1 MAKARRSHDIVF
13 RNTDGSSNEVGVNL
27 WSASNEVPGGYDSR
41 IIPIHPDEGS
51 TSATQ
56 QNSYDDTSPN
66 LDLVYEQTSW
76 HRGLGQPGVR
86 RRGEDDFR
94 YATADGILTQF
105 EGQAVSG
112 YYEDK
117 VDVCIRNPRF
127 EHAFPEGHATFN
139 WTASNLSLSTDTT
152 NNRNGNQALGVTVSS
167 NNGTVTQRYGGDS
180 TVLRSK
186 SITLRAYAKRLTGS
200 GTVRANLIDS
210 AGTTNGSTSVAT
222 SYAQIEVTR
231 TIDSGAT
238 TIDFQFEFSN
248 ATDTWVIDDSS
259 LQLPGNSADFNSDG
273 VTLGEEFYI
282 PCGRSV
288 MKWDSGDIA
297 FYPVYVDAAYDIES
311 IIEFDHDSASPALF
325 IGFGSNQVYKYSTN
339 GTTWA
344 APSTTSSNNKDYA
357 SHFAV
362 TRDANGDISL
372 AKSVGV
378 EVRISSG
385 NIVSSTAN
393 WGNAITVGSSDKGVT
408 NLVSSSDILYVG
420 KTDGL
425 YKYDRATNKFED
437 LEPEAGAYDHPNNY
451 KAAIGRG
458 GKIFAG
464 TGARSFFAVT
474 DKGDL
479 GFEFQDLSDLVRS
492 NSWDGFS
499 GEVEAITQDKA
510 NIWVSLNNQASSG
523 FPYAFPVDFGTETS
537 DTRVI
542 VLRPESKAVGAQDS
556 TNLVPSAITTVTA
569 TAVGRISRY
578 VQAAQQDSVFIF
590 GRFTNADS
598 DAEEARVVRLRIP
611 VDNENPARA
620 ASDAIEIRK
629 SGTLTTPWIDWFY
642 PDIGKTL
649 VKLTA
654 VTKNLSSTRT
664 IAVSYKVD
672 DAAVGDDTG
681 WTSLGTLNASPTD
694 TVSASLTST
703 VDFKRVRFRFAFS
716 SSDSDEP
723 LELYS
728 YTIHAVFNPVES
740 RKWTIQT
747 KLSDNKRSKKGRKS
761 AYRSTLSSLD
771 LTNLDSLRQ
780 DPFCVFEDKDGS
792 SYRVKIRQLQE
803 RVVELGN
810 PSGGANPKQV
820 RVVHLEMNEVR
831 TS

>member
-13 RNTDGSSNEVGVNL
+13 RNTDNSSNEVGVNL
-27 WSASNEVPGGYDSR
+27 WRESNEIPGGYDSK
-41 IIPIHPDEGS
+41 IIPVHPDEGAQP
-51 TSATQ
+51 ATQ

-94 YATADGILTQF
+94 YATADGVLTQF
-105 EGQAVSG
+105 EGQAISG

-117 VDVCIRNPRF
+117 VDVCVKNPRF
-127 EHAFPEGHATFN
+127 EDAVDGAATN
-139 WTASNLSLSTDTT
+139 WTASNVSLSTDSS
-152 NNRNGNQALGVTVSS
+152 NQRSGSQALGITVTS
-167 NNGTVTQRYGGDS
+167 NNGTVTQRYGGTA
-180 TVLRSK
+180 TVLRSH
-186 SITLRAYAKRLTGS
+186 SITLRVYVKRLTGS

-210 AGTTNGSTSVAT
+210 AGTTNGSTSSAS
-222 SYAQIEVTR
+222 SYTQIEVTR
-231 TIDSGAT
+231 TIDAGAT

-248 ATDTWVIDDSS
+248 SSDTWVIDDVSI
-259 LQLPGNSADFNSDG
+259 QLPGNSADFNSDG
-273 VTLGEEFYI
+273 VTLSDEFYI
-282 PCGRSV
+282 PCGRTV
-288 MKWDSGDIA
+288 LKWNSADIA
-297 FYPVYVDAAYDIES
+297 FYPVYIDGSHDIDC
-311 IIEFDHDSASPALF
+311 IIEFDHDSSTPALF
-325 IGFGSNQVYKYSTN
+325 IGFSANQAYKYSTN
-339 GTTWA
+339 GTTWST
-344 APSTTSSNNKDYA
+344 PSTTSSNNKDYA

-378 EVRISSG
+378 EVRLSSG
-385 NIVSSTAN
+385 NIISSTAN
-393 WGNAITVGSSDKGVT
+393 WGNAINVGSSDKGIT
-408 NLVSSSDILYVG
+408 NLVSAADILYVG
-420 KTDGL
+420 KSDGL
-425 YKYDRATNKFED
+425 YKYSRSANKFED

-458 GKIFAG
+458 GKIYAG

-474 DKGDL
+474 DRGTS
-479 GFEFQDLSDLVRS
+479 GVEFEDLSDLVRS

-510 NIWVSLNNQASSG
+510 NIWVALNNQQSGG
-523 FPYAFPVDFGTETS
+523 FPYAFPIDFRPETS
-537 DTRVI
+537 NTRVV
-542 VLRPESKAVGAQDS
+542 VLRPETKAVGAQDS
-556 TNLVPSAITTVTA
+556 TNLVPSAITTVVA
-569 TAVGRISRY
+569 TAVSRIARFI
-578 VQAAQQDSVFIF
+578 QAVQQDSVFVF
-590 GRFTNADS
+590 GRFTNPDS
-598 DAEEARVVRLRIP
+598 DAEEARIIRLRVP

-620 ASDAIEIRK
+620 ASDSIYIRK
-629 SGTLTTPWIDWFY
+629 AGTLTTPWIDWFY

-654 VTKNLSSTRT
+654 VTKNLSSART
-664 IAVSYKVD
+664 IAVSYKTD
-672 DAAVGDDTG
+672 DAVVGDDTG

-694 TVSASLTST
+694 TVTASLTSP
-703 VDFKRVRFRFAFS
+703 VSFKRVRFRFAFS
-716 SSDSDEP
+716 SSDTNEP

-728 YTIHAVFNPVES
+728 YTIHSVFNPVES
-740 RKWTIQT
+740 RRWTIQT

-761 AYRSTLSSLD
+761 ARRSALSSLD
-771 LTNLDSLRQ
+771 FTNLDTLRQ

-803 RVVELGN
+803 RIVELSN
-810 PSGGANPKQV
+810 PSGGANPKQT

>member
-51 TSATQ
+51 TPATQ

-94 YATADGILTQF
+94 YATADGVLAQF
-105 EGQAVSG
+105 EGQVVSG

-127 EHAFPEGHATFN
+127 EDAIAGAATN
-139 WTASNLSLSTDTT
+139 WTASNLSLSTDST
-152 NNRNGNQALGVTVSS
+152 NHRSGNQALGITVSS
-167 NNGTVTQRYGGDS
+167 NNGTITQRYGGSS
-180 TVLRSK
+180 TPFRSK
-186 SITLRAYAKRLTGS
+186 SITLRAYIKRLTGS

-210 AGTTNGSTSVAT
+210 AGTTNGSTSSAT

-231 TIDSGAT
+231 TINSGAT

-248 ATDTWVIDDSS
+248 ATDTWVIDDAS
-259 LQLPGNSADFNSDG
+259 LQLPGNSVDFNSDG
-273 VTLGEEFYI
+273 VTLSDEFYI
-282 PCGRSV
+282 PCGRTV
-288 MKWDSGDIA
+288 MKWSSADVA
-297 FYPVYVDAAYDIES
+297 FYPVYIDAAYSIES

-357 SHFAV
+357 SHLAV

-378 EVRISSG
+378 EVRVSSG

-393 WGNAITVGSSDKGVT
+393 WGNAITVGSSDKSVT

-510 NIWVSLNNQASSG
+510 NIWVALNNQQSAG
-523 FPYAFPVDFGTETS
+523 FPYAFPIDFRPETS
-537 DTRVI
+537 DTRVV
-542 VLRPESKAVGAQDS
+542 VLRPETKAVGAQDS
-556 TNLVPSAITTVTA
+556 TNLVPNAITTVVA
-569 TAVGRISRY
+569 TAVARISRFI
-578 VQAAQQDSVFIF
+578 QAVQQDSVFIF
-590 GRFTNADS
+590 GQFTNPDS
-598 DAEEARVVRLRIP
+598 DAEEARIVRLRVP
-611 VDNENPARA
+611 VDNENPART
-620 ASDAIEIRK
+620 ASDSIYIRK

-642 PDIGKTL
+642 PDISKTL

-654 VTKNLSSTRT
+654 VTKNLSSTKT

-672 DAAVGDDTG
+672 DATVGDDTG

-694 TVSASLTST
+694 TVTASLTNT
-703 VDFKRVRFRFAFS
+703 VDFRRVRFRFAFS
-716 SSDSDEP
+716 SSDTDEP

-810 PSGGANPKQV
+810 PSGGANPKQT

>member
-51 TSATQ
+51 TPATQ

-76 HRGLGQPGVR
+76 HRGLGQPGIR

-94 YATADGILTQF
+94 YAAADGVLAQF
-105 EGQAVSG
+105 EGQIVSG

-117 VDVCIRNPRF
+117 VDICIRNPRF
-127 EHAFPEGHATFN
+127 EDAIAGAATN
-139 WTASNLSLSTDTT
+139 WTASNLSLSTDST
-152 NNRNGNQALGVTVSS
+152 NHRSGNQALGITVSS
-167 NNGTVTQRYGGDS
+167 NNGTITQRYGGSS
-180 TVLRSK
+180 TPFRSK
-186 SITLRAYAKRLTGS
+186 SITLRAYIKRLTGS

-210 AGTTNGSTSVAT
+210 AGTTNGSTSSAT

-259 LQLPGNSADFNSDG
+259 LQLPGNSTDFNNDG
-273 VTLGEEFYI
+273 VTLSDEFYI
-282 PCGRSV
+282 PCGRTV
-288 MKWDSGDIA
+288 MKWSSADVA
-297 FYPVYVDAAYDIES
+297 FYPVYIDASYSVES

-325 IGFGSNQVYKYSTN
+325 IGFGSNQVYKYSTD

-378 EVRISSG
+378 EVRLSSG

-393 WGNAITVGSSDKGVT
+393 WGNAITVGSSDKGIT
-408 NLVSSSDILYVG
+408 NLVSAADILYVG

-474 DKGDL
+474 DKGTS
-479 GFEFQDLSDLVRS
+479 GVEFEDLSDLVRS

-510 NIWVSLNNQASSG
+510 NIWVALNNQQSAG
-523 FPYAFPVDFGTETS
+523 FPYAFPIDFRPETS
-537 DTRVI
+537 DTRVV
-542 VLRPESKAVGAQDS
+542 VLRPETKAVGAQDS
-556 TNLVPSAITTVTA
+556 TNLVPNAITTVTS
-569 TAVGRISRY
+569 TAVARISRFI
-578 VQAAQQDSVFIF
+578 QAVQQDSVFIF
-590 GRFTNADS
+590 GQFTNPDS
-598 DAEEARVVRLRIP
+598 DAEEARIVRLRVP
-611 VDNENPARA
+611 VDNENPART
-620 ASDAIEIRK
+620 ASDSIYIRK

-642 PDIGKTL
+642 PDISKTL
-649 VKLTA
+649 VKLIA
-654 VTKNLSSTRT
+654 VTKNLSSTKT

-672 DAAVGDDTG
+672 DATVGDDTG

-716 SSDSDEP
+716 SSDTDEP

-810 PSGGANPKQV
+810 PSGGANPKQT

>member
-51 TSATQ
+51 TPLTQ

-76 HRGLGQPGVR
+76 HRGLGQPGIR

-94 YATADGILTQF
+94 YAAADGVLAQF
-105 EGQAVSG
+105 EGQVVSG

-117 VDVCIRNPRF
+117 VDICIRNPRF
-127 EHAFPEGHATFN
+127 EDAIAGAATN
-139 WTASNLSLSTDTT
+139 WTASNLSLSTDST
-152 NNRNGNQALGVTVSS
+152 NHRSGNQALGITVSS
-167 NNGTVTQRYGGDS
+167 NNGTITQRYGGSS
-180 TVLRSK
+180 TPFRSK
-186 SITLRAYAKRLTGS
+186 SITLRAYIKRLTGS

-210 AGTTNGSTSVAT
+210 AGTTNGSTSSAT

-231 TIDSGAT
+231 TINSGAT

-259 LQLPGNSADFNSDG
+259 LQLPGNNTDFNSDG
-273 VTLGEEFYI
+273 VTLSDEFYI
-282 PCGRSV
+282 PCGRTV
-288 MKWDSGDIA
+288 MKWSSADVA
-297 FYPVYVDAAYDIES
+297 FYPVYIDGSYSVES

-378 EVRISSG
+378 EVRLSSG

-393 WGNAITVGSSDKGVT
+393 WGNAITVGSLDKGIT
-408 NLVSSSDILYVG
+408 NLVSAADILYVG

-474 DKGDL
+474 DKGAS
-479 GFEFQDLSDLVRS
+479 GVEFEALSDLVRS

-510 NIWVSLNNQASSG
+510 NIWVALNNQQSAG
-523 FPYAFPVDFGTETS
+523 FPYAFPIDFRPETS
-537 DTRVI
+537 DTRVV
-542 VLRPESKAVGAQDS
+542 VLRPETKAVGAQDS
-556 TNLVPSAITTVTA
+556 TNLVPNAITTVTA
-569 TAVGRISRY
+569 TAVARISRFI
-578 VQAAQQDSVFIF
+578 QAVQQDSVFIF
-590 GRFTNADS
+590 GQFTNPDS
-598 DAEEARVVRLRIP
+598 DAEEARIVRLRVP
-611 VDNENPARA
+611 VDNENPART
-620 ASDAIEIRK
+620 ASDSIYIRK

-642 PDIGKTL
+642 PDISKTL

-654 VTKNLSSTRT
+654 VTKNLSSTKT

-672 DAAVGDDTG
+672 DATAGDDTG

-694 TVSASLTST
+694 TVTASLTST

-716 SSDSDEP
+716 SSDTDEP

-803 RVVELGN
+803 RVVELDN
-810 PSGGANPKQV
+810 PSGGANPRQT